1 MSRHSKWSKIKN
13 QKGGADQKR
22 AAMFTKL
29 SRMVTIAARGGGDPG
44 ANFKLR
50 LAIDTAKGAS
60 MPKDTIVRAIAKGT
74 GADKEGA
81 QLIEETYEGFGP
93 GGTAFMVEVVTDNKN
108 RAYQEVR
115 KSFMT
120 HGGNLGSPGSVS
132 WMFER
137 RGVLRLSNQLI
148 SELTNEPI
156 QLQLIDAGAEDIAIE
171 EEGITVYTKP
181 DELKSVEEKIRA
193 LGLIPEAAGLEWVAK
208 EKVTP
213 PEDARTRLEA
223 LQDAPY

>member
-13 QKGGADQKR
+13 QKGAADQKR

-93 GGTAFMVEVVTDNKN
+93 GGTAFMVEVVTDN
-108 RAYQEVR
+108 
-115 KSFMT
+115 
-120 HGGNLGSPGSVS
+120 
-132 WMFER
+132 
-137 RGVLRLSNQLI
+137 
-148 SELTNEPI
+148 
-156 QLQLIDAGAEDIAIE
+156 
-171 EEGITVYTKP
+171 
-181 DELKSVEEKIRA
+181 
-193 LGLIPEAAGLEWVAK
+193 
-208 EKVTP
+208 
-213 PEDARTRLEA
+213 
-223 LQDAPY
+223 